1 MKTINALVLM
11 LQFNFARPQRFKVC
25 NLQMVKSLELS
36 KESSNFVSSRFKR
49 LRGLFLNQTPKKVLI
64 IVTIKELAFLPHL
77 NATVMQLKSEILKNT
92 KSHCMKMS
100 NFLVLI
106 ELMK

>member
-1 MKTINALVLM
+1 M
-11 LQFNFARPQRFKVC
+11 
-25 NLQMVKSLELS
+25 
-36 KESSNFVSSRFKR
+36 
-49 LRGLFLNQTPKKVLI
+49 LI

-106 ELMK
+106 ELIKLTQRDHLENLMQESYTLANIAAMNLLKRESLKDTKSLYMKDSNTKQSLQL

>member
-1 MKTINALVLM
+1 M
-11 LQFNFARPQRFKVC
+11 
-25 NLQMVKSLELS
+25 
-36 KESSNFVSSRFKR
+36 
-49 LRGLFLNQTPKKVLI
+49 
-64 IVTIKELAFLPHL
+64 TIKELAFLPHL